1 MKQVG
6 SENELRRQL
15 ATWLQLQYPNIIYR
29 FDLAADLKLTVGQA
43 RKHKALHPHRGYPDL
58 FIAEPRSCFHG
69 MYVELKAE
77 GKSPYKRNGE
87 LKSSEHLTEQAEF
100 LKKLNCR
107 GYFAGFATGFD
118 EAKDQIEKYLNKEVR
133 YAKKEA

>member
-6 SENELRRQL
+6 SEAELRRQL

-87 LKSSEHLTEQAEF
+87 LKSSEHLAEQEDF
-100 LKKLNCR
+100 LMKLNCR
-107 GYFAGFATGFD
+107 GYYATFATGFD
-118 EAKDQIEKYLNKEVR
+118 EAKNLIEQYLNKKMR
-133 YAKKEA
+133 G

>member
-15 ATWLQLQYPNIIYR
+15 ATWLQLQYPNVIYR

-87 LKSSEHLTEQAEF
+87 LKSSEHLAEQEDF
-100 LKKLNCR
+100 LMKLNCR
-107 GYFAGFATGFD
+107 GYYAIFATGFD
-118 EAKDQIEKYLNKEVR
+118 EAKNLIEQYLNKKMR
-133 YAKKEA
+133 G